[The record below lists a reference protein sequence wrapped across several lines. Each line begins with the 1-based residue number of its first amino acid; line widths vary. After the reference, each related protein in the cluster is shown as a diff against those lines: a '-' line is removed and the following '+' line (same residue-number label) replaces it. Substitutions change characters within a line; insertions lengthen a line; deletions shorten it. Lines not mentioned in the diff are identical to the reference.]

1 MATFLGVVGDKN
13 IALIISAIV
22 ALGLLVLQKRGDKQA
37 LFDSVQSAL
46 ASGGVVILITA
57 AGASFGTMLQQTNI
71 AASIRELAEQY
82 KITGLMVLPMAF
94 LVTAVVRTAQGSATV
109 SMITS
114 VGIFAGMA
122 ATLPFHPVYLAMAI
136 GCGSKPFPWMNDS
149 GFWVIN
155 RMSGMTIGETIRSV
169 SFLMTAM
176 AIDGLIAVML
186 LAWLFPMTG

>member
-1 MATFLGVVGDKN
+1 MCIRD
-13 IALIISAIV
+13 SV
-22 ALGLLVLQKRGDKQA
+22 ALGILALQKRGDKQA

-122 ATLPFHPVYLAMAI
+122 ATLPFHPGYLAMAI

-149 GFWVIN
+149 GFWVVG
-155 RMSGMTIGETIRSV
+155 RLAGFTEGETLQTFSCIISLLGIV
-169 SFLMTAM
+169 GIIVTLIM
-176 AIDGLIAVML
+176 ANLWPNFI
-186 LAWLFPMTG
+186 F